1 MKIISIVLLSLLYQM
16 TFSQNTDSLKVEF
29 EPYTSLRG
37 HFGVFNEE
45 IEVQENASRMG
56 FEVSI
61 YKNEIRYFAAVELGI
76 SLFKSN
82 QQFNT
87 DANTN
92 SGFLAIDS
100 SQENQVFGNRL
111 GFLGVDFGK
120 YGILSVGKQW
130 SVYYDITGYTD
141 KFNVF
146 GGKGSATYV
155 ANSDGG
161 ETGTGRASQ
170 SLIYRN
176 SFGNLKVGGQLQFRT
191 TLNDHLIDGYG
202 ISTQFE
208 LLKGLKLGGAYN
220 RTLLADL
227 VIENTLGIDDHPEYY
242 SVGLNFNDD
251 TWDIGFVYANQTNGD
266 LSEIVVED
274 ELIAEVYDA
283 DGFEAFVKFMKPKYT
298 FLLGYN
304 QYDPDLS
311 DLPAQGKFNTRDII
325 FGAEFKPTRRAY
337 LYGEYRI
344 SNGDSRIEIRET
356 DVFTLGIRV
365 DLSNAYSKYF

>member
-1 MKIISIVLLSLLYQM
+1 MKIIFTVLLSILFQM
-16 TFSQNTDSLKVEF
+16 AFSQNSDSLKVELA
-29 EPYTSLRG
+29 PYTSLRG
-37 HFGVFNEE
+37 HFGVYNEE
-45 IEVQENASRMG
+45 IEVQENASRLG
-56 FEVSI
+56 FEVSVS
-61 YKNEIRYFAAVELGI
+61 KNDIRYFAVVELGI

-92 SGFLAIDS
+92 SGFLAIDN

-111 GFLGVDFGK
+111 GFLGADFGK
-120 YGILSVGKQW
+120 YGIISVGKQW

-176 SFGNLKVGGQLQFRT
+176 SFGNLKIGGQLQFRT
-191 TLNDHLIDGYG
+191 TLNDHLFDGYG
-202 ISTQFE
+202 FSAQYE

-227 VIENTLGIDDHPEYY
+227 VIDNFLGMDDHPEYY
-242 SVGLNFNDD
+242 TFGLNFNNE
-251 TWDIGFVYANQTNGD
+251 TWDIGLVYANQTNGD

-283 DGFEAFVKFMKPKYT
+283 DGFEAFVKFMKPKYA

-304 QYDPDLS
+304 QYDPDLN
-311 DLPAQGKFNTRDII
+311 DLPLQGEFNTRDIV
-325 FGAEFKPTRRAY
+325 FGAEFKPTKRAY

-344 SNGDSRIEIRET
+344 AAGDSRLELRET
-356 DVFTLGIRV
+356 DVFTLGIRI
-365 DLSNAYSKYF
+365 DLSNTYSKNF